1 MGSNL
6 ELDTGDNIIFGLDI
20 SASMQTTD
28 TPTGAMR
35 IDYAKEK
42 AITLAQEASKYDAD
56 GIDLLTFGHSV
67 TPYKNVSADKAA
79 EVIGKLRANEG
90 ATQTHLLI
98 QEAYKLHKAS
108 GSEQT
113 VLMIVTDG
121 QPSDPAAVKS
131 TIVGITKEL
140 KNEHEFAI
148 SILTVGNPDAGLT
161 TFLTSLD
168 DDLKGAAHDIVD
180 VKKLEEVDFVS
191 AFSGALHD

>member
-6 ELDTGDNIIFGLDI
+6 ELDTGDNIIFGLDV
-20 SASMQTTD
+20 SASMQATD
-28 TPTGAMR
+28 TPTGAQR

-42 AITLAQEASKYDAD
+42 AIVLAQEASKYDAD
-56 GIDLLTFGHSV
+56 GIDLYAFGHQV
-67 TPYKNVSADKAA
+67 TPYLNVTGDKAA
-79 EVIGKLRANEG
+79 DVIGKLKANEG

-98 QEAYKLHKAS
+98 QEAYKRHKAS
-108 GSEQT
+108 GSAQT

-131 TIVGITKEL
+131 AIVGITKEL
-140 KNEHEFAI
+140 KDEHEFAI
-148 SILTVGNPDAGLT
+148 SILTVGKPDQALSA
-161 TFLTSLD
+161 FLTSLD

-180 VKKLEEVDFVS
+180 VKQLEEVDFVS